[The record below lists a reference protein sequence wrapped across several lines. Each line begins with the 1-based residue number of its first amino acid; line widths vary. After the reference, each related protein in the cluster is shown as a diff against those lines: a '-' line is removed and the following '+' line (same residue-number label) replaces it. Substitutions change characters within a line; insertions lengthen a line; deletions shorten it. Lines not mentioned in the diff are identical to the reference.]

1 MAINF
6 TETGIVKNW
15 GPFFDIITEA
25 WAEIDTKRKAERDPY
40 KQLLLDEQKK
50 TLSQLRSSYENFLNS
65 INTYSYEN
73 LDDIGNYWLRELENY
88 TELTTKEAHM
98 QTKDYMHAVYRAKL
112 RSIKQIV
119 EKFKIFIPQH

>member
-6 TETGIVKNW
+6 TETGVVKNW
-15 GPFFDIITEA
+15 GPFFDVITEI
-25 WAEIDTKRKAERDPY
+25 WNQTDIKRKEEKDPY

-50 TLSQLRSSYENFLNS
+50 TLGQLRSSYENFLNS
-65 INTYSYEN
+65 ISTYSYEN

-98 QTKDYMHAVYRAKL
+98 QTKD
-112 RSIKQIV
+112 
-119 EKFKIFIPQH
+119 